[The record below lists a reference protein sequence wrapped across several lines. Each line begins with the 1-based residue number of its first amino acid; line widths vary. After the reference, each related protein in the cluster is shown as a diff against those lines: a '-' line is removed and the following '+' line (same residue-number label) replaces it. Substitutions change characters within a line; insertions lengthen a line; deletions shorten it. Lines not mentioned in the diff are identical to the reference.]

1 MELKIKKI
9 IDFGRKVEQNYHPI
23 DRALDTFDDKSS
35 RLFYPQF
42 VKRGK
47 YFYQSNQD
55 EVKKMKI
62 DFSKIYSKKYAV
74 LFRPDN
80 IRKLNKFYDNLLQ
93 KASLYDWDEDKPN
106 GLYLAIYLMMLW
118 YTSIILLAKPVV
130 SLKQRDLWEDFMTSE
145 TLNLQKSVL
154 DNFRLLG
161 DLMDKSVDTIVD
173 ADIDDRDIKVI
184 GNGVKRVLK
193 SVNQVYETEM

>member
-1 MELKIKKI
+1 
-9 IDFGRKVEQNYHPI
+9 
-23 DRALDTFDDKSS
+23 
-35 RLFYPQF
+35 
-42 VKRGK
+42 
-47 YFYQSNQD
+47 
-55 EVKKMKI
+55 
-62 DFSKIYSKKYAV
+62 
-74 LFRPDN
+74 
-80 IRKLNKFYDNLLQ
+80 
-93 KASLYDWDEDKPN
+93 
-106 GLYLAIYLMMLW
+106 
-118 YTSIILLAKPVV
+118 LAKPVV